1 MVGENKTITS
11 SVVFINPEFTLY
23 QASLS
28 LPFIF
33 PTQVQ
38 RYLKRIDY
46 HSSKLNKIQKQLAG
60 KLTSLHIDNSPF
72 QNYHHMTIKN
82 YRKEYFCETCN
93 SFEVTEAGMNVICE
107 ECGHED
113 TVETV
118 VLRNVD
124 ELKLLFPQE
133 KITTPLL

>member
-38 RYLKRIDY
+38 RYLKRMDY
-46 HSSKLNKIQKQLAG
+46 HSLKLNKIQKQLAG

-72 QNYHHMTIKN
+72 QYYHHMTIKN
-82 YRKEYFCETCN
+82 YRKEY
-93 SFEVTEAGMNVICE
+93 SVKHVI
-107 ECGHED
+107 HS
-113 TVETV
+113 
-118 VLRNVD
+118 
-124 ELKLLFPQE
+124 K
-133 KITTPLL
+133 